1 MNLTKQPE
9 KMAGY
14 MNELDPSSLSKVC
27 LSYDLILYNIA
38 LYNIVLYHIV
48 YPLALQYVSWYQF
61 YYIIYF
67 ILLVK

>member
-27 LSYDLILYNIA
+27 LLYDLI

-48 YPLALQYVSWYQF
+48 YPLALQFVSWYQL